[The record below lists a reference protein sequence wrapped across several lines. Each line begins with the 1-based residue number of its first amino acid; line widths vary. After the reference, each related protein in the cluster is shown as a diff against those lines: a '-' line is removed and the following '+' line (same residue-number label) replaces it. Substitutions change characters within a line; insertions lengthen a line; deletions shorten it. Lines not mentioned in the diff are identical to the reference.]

1 MAAEGG
7 GRRFV
12 IGYALLEKKQRSF
25 LQDSLMSLAE
35 ARGIDLIPVDPLRP
49 LAQQGP
55 FHAILHKLPGDASWN
70 RQLAAYSAAH
80 PDVVIVD
87 PPDAIER
94 LYNRASMLQAVT
106 ELQNAAADEAT
117 VGVPKQC
124 VVLGG
129 DVEEVERVAPLAG
142 RLNFPVIGKPLMVDG
157 SAKSHAMSLAFNA
170 ESLAK
175 LKPPLVVQEF
185 INHGG
190 VMFKVYVV
198 GEYVQCVQRRS
209 LPDVH
214 LSENEDA
221 REALSF
227 SQISNTAASSAD
239 ADLQE
244 IEPPPPNFISNVAS
258 SLKKALGLRLFNFD
272 IIRDVKARS
281 HYYIIDINYFPGYAK
296 MPDYETVITSFFL
309 SLANEQAAMAST

>member
-1 MAAEGG
+1 MAAGGGGG

-25 LQDSLMSLAE
+25 LQDSLVSLAE
-35 ARGIDLIPVDPLRP
+35 VRGVDLIPVDPLLP

-70 RQLAAYSAAH
+70 RQLAAYSAAY

-94 LYNRASMLQAVT
+94 LYNRASMLQAVS
-106 ELQNAAADEAT
+106 ELQNAADDEAT

-129 DVEEVERVAPLAG
+129 DVEEMERVA
-142 RLNFPVIGKPLMVDG
+142 LNFPVIGKPLIVDG

-190 VMFKVYVV
+190 VIFKVYVV
-198 GEYVQCVQRRS
+198 GEYVQCVHRRS

-227 SQISNTAASSAD
+227 CQISNTAVSASSAN
-239 ADLQE
+239 ADLQD
-244 IEPPPPNFISNVAS
+244 IELPPPNFISNVAS
-258 SLKKALGLRLFNFD
+258 GLKKVLGLRLFNFD

-296 MPDYETVITSFFL
+296 MPDYETVITGFFL
-309 SLANEQAAMAST
+309 SLANEQAAVAST